1 MPDSL
6 RLDGSDS
13 LALAF
18 MASVGRDSSTVDSL
32 AIDSAAALDAAEA
45 LRNDNAV
52 AVDSAVA
59 PPADTATAT
68 ADTGGAPPVAPAPAA
83 AGPAYVIDGA
93 TVQSVAQYSD
103 QGRSGWRSI
112 QALDTGQRIIVET
125 SLVNSNDPNALAQGG
140 VTVVTSAGQSVGTT
154 RILDLLITVRGPV
167 DEATMRQLLPL
178 LVERAQ

>member
-1 MPDSL
+1 
-6 RLDGSDS
+6 
-13 LALAF
+13 
-18 MASVGRDSSTVDSL
+18 VDSL
-32 AIDSAAALDAAEA
+32 AIDSAVALDAAEA
-45 LRNDNAV
+45 LRNDNVV